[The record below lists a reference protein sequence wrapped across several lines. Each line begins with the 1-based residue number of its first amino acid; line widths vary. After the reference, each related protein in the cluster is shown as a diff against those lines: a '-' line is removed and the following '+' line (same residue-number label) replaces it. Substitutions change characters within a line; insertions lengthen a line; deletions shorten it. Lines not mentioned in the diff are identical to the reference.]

1 MLNQSIIAIESIHDI
16 ADRSA
21 TDPSNLKV
29 NEGYIT
35 SYDGEQE
42 LREDAFLMSALG
54 KLLPLFRM
62 HLIKTSG
69 NYVDIISQI
78 NELEENIQTNIKT
91 ERALMAHD
99 ARTGRAQNVSNGN
112 VSVDGS
118 EGASSPPRDNDNMDS
133 VTGISTVG
141 HGGSIS
147 FTYVALI

>member
-1 MLNQSIIAIESIHDI
+1 MITFLRFFLEEKFFPQKHLEDENNRILTNHAFWSAFKHQLSVLNQSIIAIESIHDI

-78 NELEENIQTNIKT
+78 NELEENIQTNIET
-91 ERALMAHD
+91 E
-99 ARTGRAQNVSNGN
+99 
-112 VSVDGS
+112 
-118 EGASSPPRDNDNMDS
+118 
-133 VTGISTVG
+133 
-141 HGGSIS
+141 
-147 FTYVALI
+147 